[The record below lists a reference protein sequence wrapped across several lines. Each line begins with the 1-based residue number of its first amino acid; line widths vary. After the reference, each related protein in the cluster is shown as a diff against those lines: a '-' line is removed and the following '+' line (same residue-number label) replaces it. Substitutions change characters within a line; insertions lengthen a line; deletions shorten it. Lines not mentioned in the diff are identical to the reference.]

1 MLKDFEKYLINYDYG
16 VEGQVLEAVKYSI
29 LNPGKRIRP
38 MLLLSL
44 LKDYG
49 QDYKLGFSA
58 ALAVEMIH
66 NYSLIHDD
74 LPAMDN
80 DDYRRGKLSNHKVYG
95 EDIAILAGDALL
107 TEAFACISSDQ
118 TLDAE
123 TKVKLITLLS
133 QYAGI
138 NGMIYGQQLDL
149 MAENREV
156 SLAEID
162 AINIYKTAQLIIF
175 SLTAAATI
183 AKKEKDLDQ
192 LTKLGEYLGLAFQIQ
207 DDIFDVTK
215 SFEELGKKPSDEVN
229 VKSTYVK
236 MLGLEKSNQTLKK
249 LFFNCYQ
256 ILEDLNLS
264 DYNLLNLIKDIEER
278 NN

>member
-1 MLKDFEKYLINYDYG
+1 MLESFEQYLKNYNYG
-16 VEGQVLEAVKYSI
+16 PKGSVLEAVKYSI

-107 TEAFACISSDQ
+107 TEEIGRASC
-118 TLDAE
+118 
-123 TKVKLITLLS
+123 
-133 QYAGI
+133 
-138 NGMIYGQQLDL
+138 
-149 MAENREV
+149 RERV
-156 SLAEID
+156 
-162 AINIYKTAQLIIF
+162 
-175 SLTAAATI
+175 
-183 AKKEKDLDQ
+183 
-192 LTKLGEYLGLAFQIQ
+192 
-207 DDIFDVTK
+207 
-215 SFEELGKKPSDEVN
+215 
-229 VKSTYVK
+229 
-236 MLGLEKSNQTLKK
+236 
-249 LFFNCYQ
+249 
-256 ILEDLNLS
+256 
-264 DYNLLNLIKDIEER
+264 
-278 NN
+278 